1 MPRVSFQGLVRFAQ
15 EFFVAKGVPEERAR
29 TIAETAVTT
38 EAFGIT
44 THGLS
49 FLPYAE
55 GAIPEVVDPKAEPAV
70 TGDRGATAVIDAGR
84 GFAQLAMKVA
94 ADIAIRKASTLGIA
108 MVSVRNAGWLAAL
121 GVQLLPIAERGMLAQ
136 VWAQTNTCKDA
147 APVGG
152 IDARFSTNPLALAIP
167 TGGDP
172 IVADFSTTAIS
183 MGKTSAMAGRGE
195 KAPERI
201 FMDANGALSN
211 DPKVAKEGGTILF
224 TGGEHYGH
232 KGYGLSLWCEAL
244 TAAGGGECNNP
255 QSRTQQNFTL
265 QAIDPAVL
273 GGRDRYLAEIGRFV
287 RHVRSSRPRPGVT
300 AVRLP
305 GERGFAALRRA
316 KADGVDVSEAM
327 LARLDELAAKTGI
340 ASARGR

>member
-15 EFFVAKGVPEERAR
+15 EYFAAKGVPEDRAR

-55 GAIPEVVDPKAEPAV
+55 GAIPGVLDPKAQPVVVNE
-70 TGDRGATAVIDAGR
+70 RGATAVIDAGR

-94 ADIAIRKASTLGIA
+94 TDIAIRKAASLGIA

-136 VWAQTNTCKDA
+136 VCAQTNTCTDA

-305 GERGFAALRRA
+305 GERGFAALRCA

>member
-1 MPRVSFQGLVRFAQ
+1 MPRVAFQGLVRFAQ
-15 EFFVAKGVPEERAR
+15 EFLVAKGVPGEGARA
-29 TIAETAVTT
+29 IAETVVTT

-49 FLPYAE
+49 FLPYAD
-55 GAIPEVVDPKAEPAV
+55 GAIPGVVDPKAEPTVA
-70 TGDRGATAVIDAGR
+70 GDRGATAVIEGGR
-84 GFAQLAMKVA
+84 CFAQLAMRRA
-94 ADIAIRKASTLGIA
+94 AEIAIQKASTLGIA
-108 MVSVRNAGWLAAL
+108 MVGVRNAGWLAAL

-136 VWAQTNTCKDA
+136 VWAQTNTCKDC

-172 IVADFSTTAIS
+172 IVADFSTTAVS
-183 MGKTSAMAGRGE
+183 MGKANLMAGRGE

-201 FMDANGALSN
+201 FMDREGALSN
-211 DPKVAKEGGTILF
+211 DPRVVKEGGTILF

-265 QAIDPAVL
+265 QVIDPAVL
-273 GGRDRYLAEIGRFV
+273 GGRDQYFAEIGRFV

-305 GERGFAALRRA
+305 GERGLAALRRA
-316 KADGVDVSEAM
+316 RIDGVDVPETM
-327 LARLDELAAKTGI
+327 LAKLDELAAKLGI